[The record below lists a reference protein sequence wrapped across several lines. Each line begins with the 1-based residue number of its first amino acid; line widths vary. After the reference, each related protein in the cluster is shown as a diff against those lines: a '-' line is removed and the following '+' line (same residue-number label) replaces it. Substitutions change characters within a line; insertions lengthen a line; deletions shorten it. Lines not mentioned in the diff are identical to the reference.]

1 MRPSCLTVD
10 IPLPPL
16 DPYEREAP
24 ITLQDRLKAK
34 REGTPL
40 PPPVGGKVEST
51 SFLNHVLGQGAVAR
65 WHYLSRPEFHAVHTT
80 QYVPRIPTEEEVVKM
95 FSWGSKRTPEE
106 MAFLV
111 TRTQKQAQESV
122 CGTSLLFQ
130 TLHDAYD
137 KHLPVSLAPE
147 VLWYAICHE
156 VAYTVKQAPAEYA
169 HLFTTTPDKKQKIVV
184 EVPFSYEG
192 PNDWAAGIQMFD
204 GELRDRVPDG
214 IMDHI
219 LPTFSTSTQESDI
232 ALLIAFMDAASPYY
246 EYGMFTC
253 CGIPR
258 VRLEGVPDDWKML
271 VTKAQALSEVFSKD
285 LGLYFE
291 HLIPVLATL
300 SKAAQGEDVGLS
312 FWKSMVKVDGGSG
325 GPYVSGWLTTFWNY
339 VSLAKGRTVP
349 KDKSLYD
356 WKKGGHF
363 HGLRPDSFTSH
374 VTRVDFEWNYYGR
387 LIPMGLVSGVIG
399 VEMDGDFL
407 CPRLG
412 FGVIER
418 APATP

>member
-10 IPLPPL
+10 IPVPPL
-16 DPYEREAP
+16 RSDEREVH

-34 REGTPL
+34 LGGTPL
-40 PPPVGGKVEST
+40 PPPSTGKVEST
-51 SFLNHVLGQGAVAR
+51 SFLNHVLGQGTVAQ
-65 WHYLSRPEFHAVHTT
+65 WHHLSRPEFHAVHTRR
-80 QYVPRIPTEEEVVKM
+80 YVPRIPTEEDVRKTFYREAP
-95 FSWGSKRTPEE
+95 SPEILAE
-106 MAFLV
+106 RV
-111 TRTQKQAQESV
+111 TRMQKEAKESV

-156 VAYTVKQAPAEYA
+156 MAYTVKSKPDDYA

-204 GELRDRVPDG
+204 GELRSRVPDG
-214 IMDHI
+214 IMEHL
-219 LPTFSTSTQESDI
+219 LPKFSTSTQESDI
-232 ALLIAFMDAASPYY
+232 ALLVAFMDAASPYY
-246 EYGMFTC
+246 EYGMCTM

-258 VRLEGVPDDWKML
+258 IRLEGTPDDWKTL
-271 VTKAQALSEVFSKD
+271 VVKAQALSEVFSKD

-291 HLIPVLATL
+291 HLLPVLSTL
-300 SKAAQGEDVGLS
+300 SKAANGQDVGMA

-325 GPYVSGWLTTFWNY
+325 GPYVSGWLTAFWNY
-339 VSLAKGRTVP
+339 VSYARGKIVP
-349 KDKSLYD
+349 KDKGMYD
-356 WKKGGHF
+356 WSKLGPM

-374 VTRVDFEWNYYGR
+374 VTRVNFEWNYYGR

-407 CPRLG
+407 CPQLG

-418 APATP
+418 VPE